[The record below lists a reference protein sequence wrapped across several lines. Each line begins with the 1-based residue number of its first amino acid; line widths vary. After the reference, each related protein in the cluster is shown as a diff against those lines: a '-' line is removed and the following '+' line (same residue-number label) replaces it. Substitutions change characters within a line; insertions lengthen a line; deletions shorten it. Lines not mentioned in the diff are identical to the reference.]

1 MLEDMLVV
9 IQWLKLLNNYLKKTI
24 IMKKFIKIS
33 KKMEMK
39 KLKNNTLSKI

>member
-1 MLEDMLVV
+1 MLEDMLVA

-24 IMKKFIKIS
+24 IMKKFTKIS

-39 KLKNNTLSKI
+39 KLKNSTLRKI